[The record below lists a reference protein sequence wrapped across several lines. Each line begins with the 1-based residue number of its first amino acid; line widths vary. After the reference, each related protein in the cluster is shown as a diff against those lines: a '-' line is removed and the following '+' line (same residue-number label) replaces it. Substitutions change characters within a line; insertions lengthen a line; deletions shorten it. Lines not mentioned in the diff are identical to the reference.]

1 MELKELYRLVR
12 KGEGETLEFKRK
24 AAHPEKII
32 KEVVAFANT
41 KGGDLLIGVDDNGTI
56 PGVKYADEEIFVLNK
71 ALFTLCKP
79 KVKFQYDI
87 IPLDEDQTRS
97 VVHYQI
103 AESRKKPHYALPDT
117 TTDRGK
123 AYVRVLDKS
132 IQASKEVRS
141 IIKLSNRKSAKV
153 FAIEDKERLLLK
165 YLDEHKNITLS
176 QFQKISN
183 LNKYKASRILITL
196 VLSNVLFVRPSDKE
210 DIFSLAPIV
219 NF

>member
-24 AAHPEKII
+24 AAHPEKIVR
-32 KEVVAFANT
+32 EVVAFANT

-56 PGVKYADEEIFVLNK
+56 PGVKYAEEEIFVLNK
-71 ALFTLCKP
+71 AIFTLCKP

-87 IPLDEDQTRS
+87 IPLDEEQSRS

-103 AESRKKPHYALPDT
+103 AESKKKPHYALPDT
-117 TTDRGK
+117 TAEWGK

-153 FAIEDKERLLLK
+153 FSIEDKERLLLK

-196 VLSNVLFVRPSDKE
+196 VLSNILFVRPSDKE
-210 DIFSLAPIV
+210 DVFSLAPIV

>member
-79 KVKFQYDI
+79 KVKFQYNI
-87 IPLDEDQTRS
+87 IPLDEEQTRS

-103 AESRKKPHYALPDT
+103 AESKKKPHYALPDA

-132 IQASKEVRS
+132 IQASNEVRS
-141 IIKLSNRKSAKV
+141 IIKLANRKSVKA

-165 YLDEHKNITLS
+165 YLDEHKSITLS
-176 QFQKISN
+176 QFQTISN

-196 VLSNVLFVRPSDKE
+196 VVSNVLFVRPSDKE
-210 DIFSLAPIV
+210 DVFSLAPIV